1 MFVNDN
7 LKRKEVNMFK
17 KVSILFFIVVFALVS
32 VAVQAA
38 DKIPAQLVKEARA
51 AVKEVSA
58 DDLKKMI
65 DSKEKVIILDIR
77 DPSEYEKEHIPGAIH
92 MSRGLVDLH
101 VNEIIQ
107 DKDAK
112 IVVY

>member
-1 MFVNDN
+1 MN
-7 LKRKEVNMFK
+7 K
-17 KVSILFFIVVFALVS
+17 KLSILFLVVIFALSSAIV
-32 VAVQAA
+32 VQAA
-38 DKIPAQLVKEARA
+38 DTTPAQLIKEANA
-51 AVKEVSA
+51 AIKHVSVH
-58 DDLKKMI
+58 DLKKMI

-77 DPSEYEKEHIPGAIH
+77 DPHEYETEHIPGAIH

-107 DKDAK
+107 DKNAK